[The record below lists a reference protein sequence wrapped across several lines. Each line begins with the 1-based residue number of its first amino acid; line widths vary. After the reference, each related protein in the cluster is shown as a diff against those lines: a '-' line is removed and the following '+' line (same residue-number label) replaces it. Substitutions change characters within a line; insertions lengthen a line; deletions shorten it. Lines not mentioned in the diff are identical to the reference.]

1 MNHRLVFHVFD
12 SPARLVLGGL
22 AILAAA
28 FLLTRLLQFERQLV
42 PPRASRWLLG
52 LRLAVVILLGLA
64 LAEPAMSISRDL
76 ARRGRIVI
84 AIDRSESMTMIDAQ
98 STAAEKLKWARGL
111 GLIGND
117 RINSRLDRWI
127 ADLDAEREPR
137 WVDPEET
144 DDPKRQRDLSK
155 IRRTNLDEVLASVA
169 RLSRQQIVDRLL
181 APNSGLVQSL
191 KSVGEIEYRVFGGR
205 AEAVTVETMSG
216 KPPESVDV
224 GRTDLSAPLASGL
237 GDQDVPVTAIVVLSD
252 GRQTESTDPL
262 VAATRLGEQSI
273 PVYTVPIGSSR
284 LPRDLAI
291 STIDAPGTVFGDD
304 TLRLTA
310 TVRTGGFLN
319 RPVAISLFPAD
330 APQEAV
336 VQTITPTNDSTEV
349 TFEWTA
355 NRLGRQRLVVRAEPH
370 PDEIRDDNNQKDVL
384 VNVVDDIARVL
395 LIDGEAR
402 WEFRFIDNAL
412 TRDERVEVDQVV
424 FAQPFLGVR
433 DRPFFSNRFEIPEG
447 DDPLERSI
455 LADADLVVVGDASP
469 ESLDESAWKLLETFV
484 SEAGGTLVMVAGKR
498 DLPSAYRFESFE
510 SLMPVDGLV
519 PLEFTDNSG
528 RTAPTRR
535 GFGIAL
541 SPEGRREPMLQ
552 FHLDATENRRIWD
565 GLPGHTWGLVGTAR
579 PGSTVLAKP
588 SFRGRPDRIPDEG
601 HQALFVHHF
610 HGLGQ
615 VLWLGIDSTWRWR
628 HRTGDAFHHRFWG
641 QLARWAAR
649 NKAVSGNSSVRLGV
663 ETAEVTAGEAVAVTV
678 RWRPDVLERIGD
690 LSAQAEFHPAP
701 SKGETAAGSPLA
713 VARLTAVDGRPL
725 LWRGQ
730 ATGLP
735 PGDYQVRLSV
745 SDPGI
750 DTAGVTADVFVH
762 PPTSG
767 ELNNLAADHLHLAEL
782 AVASGGQLVTLEQL
796 DSLAELLVGTRSH
809 RELTEDMLIW
819 NHWTVLL
826 GFFVLMTAEWVVR
839 KVHGLP

>member
-1 MNHRLVFHVFD
+1 VNHRLIFHVFD

-28 FLLTRLLQFERQLV
+28 FLLARLLQFERQLV

-52 LRLAVVILLGLA
+52 LRLAVVILLGAA
-64 LAEPAMSISRDL
+64 LAEPAMSISHDL

-84 AIDRSESMTMIDAQ
+84 AIDRSESMTMTDLQ
-98 STAAEKLKWARGL
+98 STAAERLRWARGL
-111 GLIGND
+111 GLIGNE
-117 RINSRLDRWI
+117 RINPRLDRWV
-127 ADLDAEREPR
+127 ADLEAEREPR
-137 WVDPEET
+137 WVDPQET
-144 DDPKRQRDLSK
+144 DDPVRRLELSG

-169 RLSRQQIVDRLL
+169 RLSRQQIIDRLL
-181 APNSGLVQSL
+181 GRNSPLVQSL
-191 KSVGEIEYRVFGGR
+191 EAVGKVEYRIFGGR
-205 AEAVTVETMSG
+205 AETVSGEALAG
-216 KPPESVDV
+216 KPPESLDID
-224 GRTDLSAPLASGL
+224 RTDLSAPLASGL
-237 GDQDVPVTAIVVLSD
+237 GDQDSPVTAIVVLSD

-262 VAATRLGEQSI
+262 VAATRLGEQAI
-273 PVYTVPIGSSR
+273 PVYTVPIGSTR
-284 LPRDLAI
+284 LPRDLSI
-291 STIDAPGTVFGDD
+291 STVDAPGTVFGKD

-310 TVRTGGFLN
+310 VVRTGGFLN
-319 RPVAISLFPAD
+319 RPVAVSLFPAD
-330 APQEAV
+330 TPQQAV
-336 VQTITPTNDSTEV
+336 VQTITPTDDSTEV

-384 VNVVDDIARVL
+384 VNVVDDVARVL

-412 TRDERVEVDQVV
+412 TRDERVQVDQIV

-433 DRPFFSNRFEIPEG
+433 DKPFFSNRFEIPDG
-447 DDPLERSI
+447 DDALGRSA

-469 ESLDESAWKLLETFV
+469 ESLDESAWRLLEKFV

-498 DLPSAYRFESFE
+498 DLPAAYRFESFE
-510 SLMPVDGLV
+510 SLIPVDGLV
-519 PLEFTDNSG
+519 PLEFTDDG
-528 RTAPTRR
+528 ARAAPTRR

-541 SPEGRREPMLQ
+541 SPEGQREPMLQ

-565 GLPGHTWGLVGTAR
+565 ALPGHTWGLVGTPR
-579 PGSTVLAKP
+579 PGSTVLAQP
-588 SFRGRPDRIPDEG
+588 SFRGRPTRIPDEE

-628 HRTGDAFHHRFWG
+628 HRTGDAYHHRFWG

-649 NKAVSGNSSVRLGV
+649 NKAVSGNTSVRLGV

-678 RWRPDVLERIGD
+678 HWRPDVLERIGD
-690 LSAQAEFHPAP
+690 LTAQAEFHPAR
-701 SKGETAAGSPLA
+701 SEGETTAGSPLA
-713 VARLTAVDGRPL
+713 VARLKAVDGRPL

-735 PGDYQVRLSV
+735 PGDYQIRLAV
-745 SDPGI
+745 SDPSI
-750 DTAGVTADVFVH
+750 DTSGVTADVFVH

-767 ELNNLAADHLHLAEL
+767 ELNNLAADHVRLAEL
-782 AVASGGQLVTLEQL
+782 ATASGGQIVRLEQL
-796 DSLAELLVGTRSH
+796 GSLAELLVGTRSH
-809 RELTEDMLIW
+809 RKLTEDVLIW
-819 NHWTVLL
+819 NHWTVLVA
-826 GFFVLMTAEWVVR
+826 FFVLMTAEWVVR